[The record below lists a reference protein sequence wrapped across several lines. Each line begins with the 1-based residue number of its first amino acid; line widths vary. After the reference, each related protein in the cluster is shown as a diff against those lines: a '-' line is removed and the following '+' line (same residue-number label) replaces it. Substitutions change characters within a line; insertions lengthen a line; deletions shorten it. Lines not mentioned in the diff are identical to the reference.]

1 MEVAVPNSKQGA
13 RILGNV
19 AFWCLSLG
27 VFRTPAP
34 DRLSVLVMTRG
45 GKGEPRFFL
54 ESALRLLIAY
64 QHSEV
69 TTKK

>member
-34 DRLSVLVMTRG
+34 DRLAVLVMTRG
-45 GKGEPRFFL
+45 GKGEPRFLL